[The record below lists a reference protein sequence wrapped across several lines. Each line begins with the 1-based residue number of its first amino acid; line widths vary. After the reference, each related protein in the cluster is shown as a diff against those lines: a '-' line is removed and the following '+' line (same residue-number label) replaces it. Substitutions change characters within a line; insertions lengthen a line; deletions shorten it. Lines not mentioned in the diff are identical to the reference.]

1 MFDCKNLRNRYAAP
15 FCTAEPGA
23 PSEGTQ
29 ACPKGAD
36 TAPTHRTTRPLINS
50 MKKIVFLTAAIAT
63 LLPFTPAA
71 QASPE
76 KTKKAQVQIIEMCK
90 NKDIRI
96 MLLHEL
102 TCTPE
107 RKLETVKKLQ
117 EDPEFREMYDHN
129 LDRR

>member
-1 MFDCKNLRNRYAAP
+1 
-15 FCTAEPGA
+15 
-23 PSEGTQ
+23 
-29 ACPKGAD
+29 
-36 TAPTHRTTRPLINS
+36 
-50 MKKIVFLTAAIAT
+50 MKKTALLIIVSAAFLPIIPST
-63 LLPFTPAA
+63 

-76 KTKKAQVQIIEMCK
+76 NVATKKAQAQIVEMCK
-90 NKDIRI
+90 NKDVRF

-129 LDRR
+129 LDRS

>member
-1 MFDCKNLRNRYAAP
+1 
-15 FCTAEPGA
+15 
-23 PSEGTQ
+23 
-29 ACPKGAD
+29 
-36 TAPTHRTTRPLINS
+36 
-50 MKKIVFLTAAIAT
+50 MKKILFLAAAIVT
-63 LLPFTPAA
+63 LSPLAPIA

-76 KTKKAQVQIIEMCK
+76 ETRKAQAQIVEMCK
-90 NKDIRI
+90 SKDVRV

-129 LDRR
+129 LDRS